1 MNTLHSSLIVG
12 LALVSACTSDT
23 SDVARVSAELR
34 PTNPDPS
41 FIDAAITIESIYLQS
56 ETHGEVVL
64 FDGSATIDLVDL
76 PAAAV
81 ALVNDVEVP
90 AGEYEQLRFVI
101 SGGYLEVVD
110 DDGTARLYA
119 TADYP
124 FVPRAPDGELRVPS
138 FATSGLKV
146 QLHGL
151 SAFDSE
157 QELVVVD
164 FDVAESFGHQ
174 AGGSG
179 AWVMHPVVSANE
191 VELSMGVDV
200 VVRSVDPLLT
210 AEVLANVEIDL
221 VDASGEIIG
230 STTLADAEG
239 DGVFVAHFDFI
250 DSRRG
255 PFTLE
260 LSGSVA
266 VTAPALPIAIE
277 PNPGSTTVVELEVV
291 SL

>member
-1 MNTLHSSLIVG
+1 MKQLHSSFIG
-12 LALVSACTSDT
+12 LALLSACTSDT

-41 FIDAAITIESIYLQS
+41 FIDAAITIESIYLTS
-56 ETHGEVVL
+56 EAHGEVVL
-64 FDGSATIDLVDL
+64 FEGPATIDLVDL
-76 PAAAV
+76 PAATV

-101 SGGYLEVVD
+101 SGGYLEVVE
-110 DDGTARLYA
+110 DGTARLYA
-119 TADYP
+119 TDDYP
-124 FVPRAPDGELRVPS
+124 FVPRTPDGELRMPS

-146 QLHGL
+146 QLHGV

-164 FDVAESFGHQ
+164 FDVAGSFGHQ
-174 AGGSG
+174 AGNSG
-179 AWVMHPVVSANE
+179 AWVMHPVVSATE

-200 VVRSVDPLLT
+200 VVRSLDPRLT
-210 AEVLANVEIDL
+210 ADVLANVEIDL
-221 VDASGEIIG
+221 VDASGEIVG
-230 STTLADAEG
+230 STTLVDPEG

-255 PFTLE
+255 PFTIE
-260 LSGSVA
+260 LSGSIA

-277 PNPGSTTVVELEVV
+277 PNPGATTVIELEVV